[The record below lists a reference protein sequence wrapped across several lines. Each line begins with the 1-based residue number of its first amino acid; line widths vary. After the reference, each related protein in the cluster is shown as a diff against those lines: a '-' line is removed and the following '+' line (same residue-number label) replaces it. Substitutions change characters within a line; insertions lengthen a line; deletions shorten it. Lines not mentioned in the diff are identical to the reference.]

1 MHVVR
6 QTVPSSDSVAYVSVS
21 QVDKIHKILRVN
33 YKAGASKADPS
44 FPFNSIEVQ
53 LRLDDWTDDRIGY
66 IHKEWMPSIPVDIR
80 IDWVDIKC
88 KSLNKDARKDA
99 RQKANAA
106 AYRRSKMG
114 GVAGIEEHLLR
125 LLSQLEDDENSWP
138 ANLLRDADEVG
149 PNESHLKGRID
160 HVCCNKFLSK
170 TSHDALEES
179 VCASCFER
187 HRKTDMVM
195 MPCSEDT
202 CEVLQT
208 LVDKGKWSQRAIFEF
223 PDPFSL
229 FDGTKFFIKLPFL
242 FTRFDNRINNV
253 PFPLF

>member
-1 MHVVR
+1 MK
-6 QTVPSSDSVAYVSVS
+6 T
-21 QVDKIHKILRVN
+21 
-33 YKAGASKADPS
+33 
-44 FPFNSIEVQ
+44 
-53 LRLDDWTDDRIGY
+53 
-66 IHKEWMPSIPVDIR
+66 
-80 IDWVDIKC
+80 
-88 KSLNKDARKDA
+88 LNKAKKKRIPDARH
-99 RQKANAA
+99 KANAA
-106 AYRRSKMG
+106 AYRRRKMG
-114 GVAGIEEHLLR
+114 LETGIEEHLLR

-138 ANLLRDADEVG
+138 VNLLRDADEVG
-149 PNESHLKGRID
+149 PNGSHLKGRID

-195 MPCSEDT
+195 MPCNEDT

-229 FDGTKFFIKLPFL
+229 FDGTKFFINLPLL
-242 FTRFDNRINNV
+242 FVHTF
-253 PFPLF
+253 